1 MATRKKMFRLMCL
14 CAIPLFSLPL
24 AASADNSLLI
34 FHGDYGGGSSTHGV
48 SHVLKYDK
56 VNNVYYVTRQSY
68 GIMNKVS
75 GTAFETQGM
84 KDSTKNLADAI
95 SSRKEKLAAETDQ
108 RTASDDEIRAK
119 IDGSLV
125 LTYDSNAHDTITLG
139 GEGGTLLSHVKAD
152 ASDASSLANGGQLFD
167 LNTAISGEV
176 SAREDAVTQE
186 AGARHDADAALS
198 DRLGTLSEDGAYH
211 YVKASGEASMSDNL
225 LSLDSELSSNRRD
238 LNIGHIGPNEKVSYI
253 SPSFAVTDNLYTLD
267 AASHENR
274 ESLAKE
280 TAERKSAL
288 EALEKDANER
298 LDREATYITDTGA
311 RVAALSSLRFGD
323 YRKGQKSSFAL
334 SLGGYQGERAA
345 AIGGKYYFNRDSAM
359 NAGTTLGNKKMS
371 NLGVSFRIR
380 MDTPEFLALQSIKE
394 EMLTLYDDNEKL
406 QEEILK
412 LKEKGDDPA

>member
-1 MATRKKMFRLMCL
+1 
-14 CAIPLFSLPL
+14 
-24 AASADNSLLI
+24 
-34 FHGDYGGGSSTHGV
+34 
-48 SHVLKYDK
+48 
-56 VNNVYYVTRQSY
+56 
-68 GIMNKVS
+68 
-75 GTAFETQGM
+75 M
-84 KDSTKNLADAI
+84 KT
-95 SSRKEKLAAETDQ
+95 
-108 RTASDDEIRAK
+108 
-119 IDGSLV
+119 
-125 LTYDSNAHDTITLG
+125 
-139 GEGGTLLSHVKAD
+139 
-152 ASDASSLANGGQLFD
+152 
-167 LNTAISGEV
+167 
-176 SAREDAVTQE
+176 
-186 AGARHDADAALS
+186 
-198 DRLGTLSEDGAYH
+198 
-211 YVKASGEASMSDNL
+211 SGEASMSDNL
-225 LSLDSELSSNRRD
+225 LSLDAGLSSNRRD
-238 LNIGHIGPNEKVSYI
+238 LNDAISDREDRLAQERADRAAGDAALWNQLGTLSEDGFVIRKEASAEDNLTSLDAILGELNAKADAFDAYRKDKVSAERKEREEADAKIDDRIGHIGPNEKVSII
-253 SPSFAVTDNLYTLD
+253 SPSANVTDNLYTLD

-288 EALEKDANER
+288 EALEKDANLR

-394 EMLTLYDDNEKL
+394 EMLTLYDDNQKL